1 MALILMTQARRP
13 PLTEGADSQQIRK
26 LPHPA
31 GAVPVE
37 PLKLRLLPDC
47 RLRLKVI

>member
-13 PLTEGADSQQIRK
+13 PPTVGADSHQTRK

-31 GAVPVE
+31 EAVPVE
-37 PLKLRLLPDC
+37 PLKLRLPSDW

>member
-13 PLTEGADSQQIRK
+13 PPTVGADSQQTQK

-31 GAVPVE
+31 GAVPEE
-37 PLKLRLLPDC
+37 PLKLRLLPDW